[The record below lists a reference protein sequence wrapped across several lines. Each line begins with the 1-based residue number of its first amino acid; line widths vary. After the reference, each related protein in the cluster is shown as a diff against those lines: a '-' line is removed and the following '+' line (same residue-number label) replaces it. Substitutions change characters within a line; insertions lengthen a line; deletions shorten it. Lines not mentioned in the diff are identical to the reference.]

1 MHTWEDLRY
10 GFRVLLKNPGF
21 SATSILCLGL
31 GIGATTAIFSVV
43 SAVVLRPL
51 PYAHPEQLVRVY
63 SEFPTFPGGGLRRFW
78 ISAPE
83 YLDLRRD
90 SQAWDS
96 LDGWTNSG
104 VNLAGDAEP
113 IRVTASFVTGG
124 TLRSLG
130 VAPLLGR
137 LLSQEDDAPGVP
149 LTAVISY
156 GLWERAFGADPRIAG
171 RNTQLN
177 GNKCTIVGV
186 MPHGFQFPPG
196 EIDPP
201 EVWAPLQIDRARPGG
216 RGSHFLSVLGRMRPG
231 LTLERARAD
240 LARLVAHWGA
250 SDSPNT
256 HVLHPER
263 HPIVSYPLHGEVVG
277 SVRLAMLMLLAAVGF
292 VLLIACVN
300 VANLLLARAEARQRE
315 IAIRSAMG
323 AGMRRLVR
331 QFITEG
337 ILLSLG
343 GALLGLALAFGGLR
357 LIKVTSPG
365 SIPRLS
371 EVAVDTGV
379 LLFTLVVAVATG
391 IFFGLSPMAHIALR
405 NLHDSLKAAGGR
417 TTSSLGAQRF
427 RRALVVSELALAL
440 VLLIGAGLM
449 IRAFWKLQ
457 QVDIGINASHLLTM
471 RVALPRAVYIDNQK
485 VIGFW
490 GRLQERLAALP
501 GVQSATLASG
511 LPPLRPLNAN
521 DTQIEGF
528 VGVPGGPIQNV
539 DYWQTVGKH
548 YFETMGIR
556 LIEGRLFD
564 DRDGPG
570 APAVAIVN
578 QTMARTFWGNQ
589 TPIGRRLRPGF
600 SDPWC
605 TVVGVVAD
613 VRNAGIDKPVANEL
627 YLPNTEPH
635 VAGSRGMNVI
645 LRSSTDPRRLAQ
657 AARQEIRALDPALPV
672 AAVRTMD
679 DVLSAAQSRPRFLT
693 LLLALFSAV
702 ALVLA
707 AVGLYGVISYSVA
720 QRTNEIG
727 IRMAMGARPRDV
739 QSMILAQ
746 GLRLGALGVA
756 LGAAG
761 AFALTRLIRGLL
773 FGVSSF
779 DPATFLAMAV
789 VLIGVTLAACYV
801 PARRATQVDPM
812 SALRYE

>member
-1 MHTWEDLRY
+1 
-10 GFRVLLKNPGF
+10 
-21 SATSILCLGL
+21 
-31 GIGATTAIFSVV
+31 
-43 SAVVLRPL
+43 
-51 PYAHPEQLVRVY
+51 
-63 SEFPTFPGGGLRRFW
+63 
-78 ISAPE
+78 
-83 YLDLRRD
+83 
-90 SQAWDS
+90 
-96 LDGWTNSG
+96 
-104 VNLAGDAEP
+104 
-113 IRVTASFVTGG
+113 
-124 TLRSLG
+124 
-130 VAPLLGR
+130 
-137 LLSQEDDAPGVP
+137 
-149 LTAVISY
+149 
-156 GLWERAFGADPRIAG
+156 
-171 RNTQLN
+171 
-177 GNKCTIVGV
+177 
-186 MPHGFQFPPG
+186 
-196 EIDPP
+196 
-201 EVWAPLQIDRARPGG
+201 
-216 RGSHFLSVLGRMRPG
+216 
-231 LTLERARAD
+231 
-240 LARLVAHWGA
+240 
-250 SDSPNT
+250 
-256 HVLHPER
+256 
-263 HPIVSYPLHGEVVG
+263 
-277 SVRLAMLMLLAAVGF
+277 
-292 VLLIACVN
+292 
-300 VANLLLARAEARQRE
+300 
-315 IAIRSAMG
+315 
-323 AGMRRLVR
+323 
-331 QFITEG
+331 
-337 ILLSLG
+337 
-343 GALLGLALAFGGLR
+343 
-357 LIKVTSPG
+357 
-365 SIPRLS
+365 
-371 EVAVDTGV
+371 
-379 LLFTLVVAVATG
+379 
-391 IFFGLSPMAHIALR
+391 
-405 NLHDSLKAAGGR
+405 
-417 TTSSLGAQRF
+417 
-427 RRALVVSELALAL
+427 
-440 VLLIGAGLM
+440 
-449 IRAFWKLQ
+449 
-457 QVDIGINASHLLTM
+457 
-471 RVALPRAVYIDNQK
+471 
-485 VIGFW
+485 
-490 GRLQERLAALP
+490 
-501 GVQSATLASG
+501 
-511 LPPLRPLNAN
+511 
-521 DTQIEGF
+521 
-528 VGVPGGPIQNV
+528 
-539 DYWQTVGKH
+539 VGKH

-779 DPATFLAMAV
+779 DPATFLAMAA
-789 VLIGVTLAACYV
+789 VLIGVTLAACYI
-801 PARRATQVDPM
+801 PARRATEVDPM